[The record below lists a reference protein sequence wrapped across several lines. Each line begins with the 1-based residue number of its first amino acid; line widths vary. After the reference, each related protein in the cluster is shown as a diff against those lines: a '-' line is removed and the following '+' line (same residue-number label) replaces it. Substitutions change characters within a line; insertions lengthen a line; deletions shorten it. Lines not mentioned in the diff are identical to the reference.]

1 MTTDK
6 KSQVGRIDGE
16 NLVLRQ
22 SWLNQFPLL
31 AVFVALEVLASYLLI
46 EFPDASSVE
55 VNLFERV
62 VRVSWVSIVPLLIL
76 GKAAFH
82 VLNERLVLT
91 PEYLIQVNGRL
102 TWREK
107 STRLEYHHIQEIETE
122 QTILQRVL
130 GIGDVTLKP
139 IGGAPMRMVGL
150 YNPREVKN
158 VIRER
163 VQLAEQGRSARTA
176 VD

>member
-1 MTTDK
+1 VTTEK
-6 KSQVGRIDGE
+6 KSVVGRVDGD
-16 NLVLRQ
+16 NLIVRE
-22 SWLNQFPLL
+22 SWLNQFPLVI
-31 AVFVALEVLASYLLI
+31 VFLALEILASYLLI
-46 EFPDASSVE
+46 EFPEASTVDVE
-55 VNLFERV
+55 LFGRV
-62 VRVSWVSIVPLLIL
+62 VKVSWVSFVPLLIL

-107 STRLEYHHIQEIETE
+107 SARLEYHHIQEIETE

-130 GIGDVTLKP
+130 GLGDITLKP

-163 VQLAEQGRSARTA
+163 VQTAEQQRGARTA
-176 VD
+176 GN

>member
-1 MTTDK
+1 VTTEERNL
-6 KSQVGRIDGE
+6 VGRVDGD
-16 NLVLRQ
+16 NLILRE

-31 AVFVALEVLASYLLI
+31 IVFVVLEILASYVLI
-46 EFPDASSVE
+46 QFPEASTVDIE
-55 VNLFERV
+55 IFERV
-62 VRVSWVSIVPLLIL
+62 VKVSWVSFVPLLIL

-122 QTILQRVL
+122 QTIFQRML

-163 VQLAEQGRSARTA
+163 VQNAEQQRGARTA
-176 VD
+176 GN